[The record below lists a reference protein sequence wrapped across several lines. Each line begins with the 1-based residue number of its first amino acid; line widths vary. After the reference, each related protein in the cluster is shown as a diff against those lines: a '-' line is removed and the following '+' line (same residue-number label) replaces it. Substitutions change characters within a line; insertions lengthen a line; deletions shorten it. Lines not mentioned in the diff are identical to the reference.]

1 MNTSNTLAQRLEEV
15 LLSGKWIAH
24 TNVQEQLMQT
34 DFSEATQQCGRSNT
48 IGQLAFH
55 LLYYL
60 EGLQRVI
67 DGGPL
72 DIKDRES
79 FNMPAML
86 SSSDWDAL
94 RKRFLQAASQFV
106 QSVEK
111 MDDERLYSDFVEARY
126 GTWQRNLEGVIEHS
140 YYHLG
145 QMVMLRKLITKG
157 TGIKL

>member
-1 MNTSNTLAQRLEEV
+1 MNASKTLAHRLDEV

-34 DFSEATQQCGRSNT
+34 DFSEATKRCGVNNT
-48 IGQLAFH
+48 IAQLAFH

-79 FNMPAML
+79 FNMPAMV
-86 SSSDWDAL
+86 SASDWEAL
-94 RKRFLQAASQFV
+94 RKRYLNAASQFV
-106 QSVEK
+106 RSVEN
-111 MDDERLYSDFVEARY
+111 MDDERLQADFVEARY

-145 QMVMLRKLITKG
+145 QMVLIRKWMGPATV
-157 TGIKL
+157 

>member
-1 MNTSNTLAQRLEEV
+1 MNPSITLAQRLDEV

-24 TNVQEQLMQT
+24 TNVHEQLMQT
-34 DFSEATQQCGRSNT
+34 DFSEAMQRCGGSNT
-48 IGQLAFH
+48 IAQLAFH
-55 LLYYL
+55 LLYYV

-79 FNMPAML
+79 FNMPAL
-86 SSSDWDAL
+86 ASSSDWDAL
-94 RKRFLQAASQFV
+94 RKRYLKAASQFV
-106 QSVEK
+106 QSVKNMNEK
-111 MDDERLYSDFVEARY
+111 RLHSDFVDAQY

-145 QMVMLRKLITKG
+145 QMVLIRKWMGSETV
-157 TGIKL
+157 